1 MLRTARLVRQR
12 AGVKVYEYPI
22 DPHMPP
28 VVVATVGQ
36 KRLSEYGQI
45 HNFPAL
51 WCDRATGI
59 VYVVAM
65 GATVGPGGVES
76 TDDGIAVFF
85 DPVAVG
91 DDGEAPW
98 LTWRSHPL
106 LRVFLHEEN
115 GGLLRLVVPA
125 EDRRSFIA
133 TLDAMKSELRN
144 RREGYR
150 QAVSALLTLLLIIL
164 NRVADTA
171 AGELR
176 HGDEPLLA
184 EVFTKIDRRYAEPL
198 SLREVAR
205 EVSVSA
211 GHLTTVVR
219 RRTGRTVLEWI
230 TQRRMGEARRLLTDT
245 RLPITE
251 IGQQVGLPDA
261 AYFTRQFRQ
270 IHGTTPSK
278 WRQSRT
284 ASR

>member
-22 DPHMPP
+22 DPQTPP
-28 VVVATVGQ
+28 VVVARVGQ
-36 KRLSEYGQI
+36 ERLSEQGQI

-51 WCDRATGI
+51 WCDRATGV

-65 GATVGPGGVES
+65 GATVSPAGVES
-76 TDDGIAVFF
+76 TEDGVAVFF
-85 DPVAVG
+85 DSTAVG
-91 DDGEAPW
+91 ADGASPW
-98 LTWRSHPL
+98 LTWQSHPL
-106 LRVFLHEEN
+106 LRLFLHEQD
-115 GGLLRLVVPA
+115 GGLLRLEVPA
-125 EDRRSFIA
+125 ADRASFFA
-133 TLDAMKSELRN
+133 TLDALKSELAN

-150 QAVSALLTLLLIIL
+150 EAVSALLTLLLIFL
-164 NRVADTA
+164 TRAAGDR

-184 EVFTKIDRRYAEPL
+184 EVFATIDRRYNEPL

-230 TQRRMGEARRLLTDT
+230 TQRRMGEARRLLIDT
-245 RLPITE
+245 RLSITE
-251 IGQQVGLPDA
+251 IGERVGLPDA

-270 IHGTTPSK
+270 EHGTSPSQ
-278 WRQSRT
+278 WRKCPPL
-284 ASR
+284 